1 MGYISLTIVAFLVA
15 FASPVVLATDTAPIP
30 EDRSQI
36 PQWFQT
42 NVAPY
47 FQRKGTLDPALEAAE
62 TARQIITVISYNIVR
77 YSGLVLINS
86 INKHN

>member
-47 FQRKGTLDPALEAAE
+47 SQRKGTLDPALEAAE
-62 TARQIITVISYNIVR
+62 TARQIITVSYNIVR
-77 YSGLVLINS
+77 YSGLVFNKF
-86 INKHN
+86 NKHN